1 MTPTPENKKEKNMD
15 ELTER
20 MKTCLV
26 IIETDAV
33 AALRDQPDDADE
45 NRRHLNKALALI
57 ELRAYTA
64 RRGDVAPIPAGIVAE
79 ITKHYM
85 HAKTK
90 HAHFCDLLL
99 PAEFSEDVGFF
110 RGIAAHHLAQVRKQL
125 AEQVKNGRE
134 IWDTVLNCEVWE
146 IIDALAR
153 GDHAAAIAECFDA
166 VAVLLRLVDVLQ
178 GRQELGDPAK
188 AKGGE
193 A

>member
-26 IIETDAV
+26 TIETDAV

-64 RRGDVAPIPAGIVAE
+64 RRGDVAPIPAGIIAE

-90 HAHFCDLLL
+90 HAYFCDRITGVDENNARENLTDARKDL
-99 PAEFSEDVGFF
+99 EW
-110 RGIAAHHLAQVRKQL
+110 GIANADVTWHDVHL
-125 AEQVKNGRE
+125 
-134 IWDTVLNCEVWE
+134 CEVCE
-146 IIDALAR
+146 IEEAIAR
-153 GDHAAAIAECFDA
+153 NDKEAAIAECFDA